1 MSTTPLRVYFIV
13 GEESG
18 DVLGDKL
25 IGCFE
30 QLDQPIEPMGLAGPR
45 MQARGIKS
53 LFDVSEISM
62 MGISAVAANLPKL
75 LRLIGKTANDVIA
88 KNPDVLVL
96 IDSPDFSYRVA
107 KKVRKADPSI
117 RIIKYVAPSVWAWRP
132 GRAKKIKTY
141 IDHVLAIL
149 PFEPN
154 LLKELDGPP
163 ATYVGHP
170 LAANIPEIDRKKR
183 HHIGDPAKLVLLPGS
198 RHSEVKHTLPFLKDL
213 LEILVSRGNRFEI
226 TVPTVGKLE
235 QEIRDAVLAWPVS
248 ATVVTGE
255 AARHKAMEEGDLA
268 VAASGTVTLELAL
281 FKLPTISIYQLDWI
295 AMRIRHLLTGW
306 TASLPNLIADYPVVP
321 ERFNE
326 YMHPEYVARMVE
338 RLAKNGEERKIQLD
352 GFDLIEERLR
362 QDTPGT
368 LLAAQTIIEICKK

>member
-1 MSTTPLRVYFIV
+1 MSSNPLRVYFIV

-25 IGCFE
+25 IDCFE
-30 QLDQPIEPMGLAGPR
+30 QLGQAIEPVGLAGSR

-53 LFDVSEISM
+53 LFDISEISM

-75 LRLIGKTANDVIA
+75 LRLIRKTANDVIA
-88 KNPDVLVL
+88 ANPDVLVL

-107 KKVRKADPSI
+107 KRVRKSNPSI

-132 GRAKKIKTY
+132 GRARKIKGY

-149 PFEPN
+149 PFEPQ
-154 LLKELDGPP
+154 LLEELGGPP

-170 LAANIPEIDRKKR
+170 LAANIPEIDKNKR
-183 HHIGDPAKLVLLPGS
+183 HQIGDPVKLVLLPGS
-198 RHSEVKHTLPFLKDL
+198 RHSEIKHTLPFLQQL
-213 LEILVSRGNRFEI
+213 LEILNCRGNSFEI
-226 TVPTVGKLE
+226 TVPTVEKLE
-235 QEIRDAVLAWPVS
+235 REVRDAILAWPVS
-248 ATVVTGE
+248 AKVVTGE
-255 AARHKAMEEGDLA
+255 ISRHKAMREGDLA

-338 RLAKNGEERKIQLD
+338 RLSKDGEERKIQLD
-352 GFDLIEERLR
+352 GFNLIEQRLR
-362 QDTPGT
+362 QDTPGH
-368 LLAAQTIIEICKK
+368 LLAAQKIIEICKD